1 MFSEYCDN
9 EHYNN
14 GNYYIKL
21 LQHKRIL
28 GINLFCSK
36 MVDLCSSL
44 LISFEVDREGCSLSY
59 LFLSHNHA
67 YHIADTTIVGIQM
80 VNGITT
86 TKTNYKNS
94 P

>member
-9 EHYNN
+9 EHYNILSCYN
-14 GNYYIKL
+14 PREFL
-21 LQHKRIL
+21 ELTFFLQDDIFVF
-28 GINLFCSK
+28 LF
-36 MVDLCSSL
+36 VDC
-44 LISFEVDREGCSLSY
+44 FEVDREGCSLSY

-67 YHIADTTIVGIQM
+67 YHVADATIVGTQM
-80 VNGITT
+80 VNGTTT

>member
-1 MFSEYCDN
+1 MFSEYWDN

-14 GNYYIKL
+14 GNYDIKL

-28 GINLFCSK
+28 GINFLCSK

-44 LISFEVDREGCSLSY
+44 LIAFEVDREGCSLSY
-59 LFLSHNHA
+59 LFLSHQPCLSR
-67 YHIADTTIVGIQM
+67 TIVGTQM
-80 VNGITT
+80 VNGIST